1 MKKSLATALSAAVTI
16 VTTAT
21 LTLAAAP
28 AQAAGYPDRP
38 ITIVVP
44 YAAGGSND
52 LVARVLSQRLGQDL
66 GVSVVVD
73 NAPVASGTIG
83 ALKTINAPA
92 DGYTLLLGSNSE
104 ISIAKLTNPKI
115 KYDGQRDLV
124 PLRMVGSQP
133 MVLVSG
139 AHSGIQGVA
148 GFLALAKSKKP
159 VNYGTSGIGTPLHL
173 SGELIR
179 GASKVDMTHVPY
191 KGGAPAIADLMAN
204 QIELGVLV
212 LSTALPQ
219 IKSGKLQ
226 AIGVTSATRS
236 HAAPNIPA
244 LAENKTLANV
254 DMRLWFGFFAPVGT
268 PKAVTDKL
276 TDALARAINAPE
288 VKSKLSESG
297 VDIDAKDSAAFR
309 SFIAKETESYRKI
322 VSEANIQE

>member
-1 MKKSLATALSAAVTI
+1 MKQSLAAALALTAALSASF
-16 VTTAT
+16 
-21 LTLAAAP
+21 AAAP
-28 AQAAGYPDRP
+28 ALAAYPDHP
-38 ITIVVP
+38 VTLVVP

-52 LVARVLSQRLGQDL
+52 LVARVLGQRLSREL

-73 NAPVASGTIG
+73 NAPGASGTIG
-83 ALKTINAPA
+83 AVKTVNAAP

-104 ISIAKLTNPKI
+104 ISIARLTNPRI
-115 KYDGQRDLV
+115 RYDGQRDLV

-139 AHSGIQGVA
+139 AQSGIRGID
-148 GFLALAKSKKP
+148 GFLALAKSHKP

-179 GASKVDMTHVPY
+179 SASKVNMAHVPY

-226 AIGVTSATRS
+226 AIGVTSAARS

-244 LAENKTLANV
+244 LAENKALAGI
-254 DMRLWFGFFAPVGT
+254 DMRLWFGVFAPAAT
-268 PKAVTDKL
+268 PKAVTDRL
-276 TDALARAINAPE
+276 SEALAHAINDPE
-288 VKSKLSESG
+288 VKGRLSEAG
-297 VDIDAKDSAAFR
+297 VDIDAKDGAAFR
-309 SFIAKETESYRKI
+309 AFIAKETEAYRKI

>member
-1 MKKSLATALSAAVTI
+1 MKQSLAAALALTAALSASF
-16 VTTAT
+16 
-21 LTLAAAP
+21 AAAP
-28 AQAAGYPDRP
+28 ALAAYPDHP
-38 ITIVVP
+38 VTLVVP

-52 LVARVLSQRLGQDL
+52 LVARVLGQRLSREL

-73 NAPVASGTIG
+73 NAPGASGTIG
-83 ALKTINAPA
+83 AIKTVNAAP

-104 ISIAKLTNPKI
+104 ISIARLTNPRI
-115 KYDGQRDLV
+115 RYDGQRDLV

-139 AHSGIQGVA
+139 AQSGIRGID
-148 GFLALAKSKKP
+148 GFLALAKSHKP

-179 GASKVDMTHVPY
+179 SASKVNMAHVPY

-226 AIGVTSATRS
+226 AIGVTSAARS

-244 LAENKTLANV
+244 LAENKALAGI
-254 DMRLWFGFFAPVGT
+254 DMRLWFGVFAPAAT
-268 PKAVTDKL
+268 PKAVTDRL
-276 TDALARAINAPE
+276 SEALAHAINDPE
-288 VKSKLSESG
+288 VKGRLSEAG
-297 VDIDAKDSAAFR
+297 VDIDAKDGAAFR
-309 SFIAKETESYRKI
+309 AFIAKETEAYRKI

>member
-1 MKKSLATALSAAVTI
+1 MKKSLAAALSAAVSLSLA
-16 VTTAT
+16 V
-21 LTLAAAP
+21 AAAP
-28 AQAAGYPDRP
+28 AAAAGYPERP

-52 LVARVLSQRLGQDL
+52 LVARVLGQRLGQDL

-73 NAPVASGTIG
+73 NAPGASGTIG
-83 ALKTINAPA
+83 AIKTINAPA

-115 KYDGQRDLV
+115 RYDGQRDLV

-139 AHSGIQGVA
+139 AQSGIQGID
-148 GFLALAKSKKP
+148 GFLALARSQKP

-179 GASKVDMTHVPY
+179 SASKVNMTHVPY

-226 AIGVTSATRS
+226 AIGVTSASRS

-244 LAENKTLANV
+244 LAENKAMAGI
-254 DMRLWFGFFAPVGT
+254 DMRLWFGLFAPANT

-276 TDALARAINAPE
+276 SEALARAIAAPE
-288 VKSKLSESG
+288 VKNKLSEAG
-297 VDIDAKDSAAFR
+297 VDIDAKDATTFRAF
-309 SFIAKETESYRKI
+309 IGKETEAYRKI
-322 VSEANIQE
+322 VHDADIHE

>member
-1 MKKSLATALSAAVTI
+1 MTPTFPAA
-16 VTTAT
+16 
-21 LTLAAAP
+21 LAAAVATAFTLTAAP
-28 AQAAGYPDRP
+28 AIAAGFPDKP

-52 LVARVLSQRLGQDL
+52 MAARVLSQRLGQDL

-73 NAPVASGTIG
+73 NAPGASGTIG
-83 ALKTINAPA
+83 AQKTINAQP

-104 ISIAKLTNPKI
+104 ISIARLTNPRI
-115 KYDGQRDLV
+115 RYDGQRDLV

-139 AHSGIQGVA
+139 PQSGIHGID
-148 GFLALAKSKKP
+148 GFLALARSKKP

-179 GASKVDMTHVPY
+179 AASHVNMTHVPY
-191 KGGAPAIADLMAN
+191 KGGAPAIADIMAN

-219 IKSGKLQ
+219 IKAGKLD

-244 LAENKTLANV
+244 LAENKAMAKV
-254 DMRLWFGFFAPVGT
+254 DMRLWFGVFAPAGT

-276 TDALARAINAPE
+276 QDALGRAINAPD
-288 VKSKLSESG
+288 VKNKLSEAG
-297 VDIDAKDSAAFR
+297 VDVDARDGAAFR
-309 SFIAKETESYRKI
+309 AFIARETDAYRKI